1 MRNGIINENSPKQD
15 VWGILTGIWCE
26 MDAGPNKE
34 WHVVKTP
41 FMVAMTATLD
51 AGPNILPVTP
61 PRTSLLSWANSAHSG
76 SLVIKAK
83 DRNFTMPEKAVVQVI
98 MFGTIGD
105 NNG

>member
-1 MRNGIINENSPKQD
+1 MRSALINSNSPKED
-15 VWGILTGIWCE
+15 VWGVLTGIWNE
-26 MDAGPNKE
+26 YDERE

-51 AGPNILPVTP
+51 AGPNMLPVTP

-83 DRNFTMPEKAVVQVI
+83 DINFTMPEKAVVQVL

-105 NNG
+105 KNG

>member
-1 MRNGIINENSPKQD
+1 MRNAIINSGSKKED
-15 VWGILTGIWCE
+15 IYGVLTGVWNE
-26 MDAGPNKE
+26 YNDRE

-41 FMVAMTATLD
+41 FFIAMTATLD
-51 AGPNILPVTP
+51 DGPNMLPVTP

>member
-1 MRNGIINENSPKQD
+1 MRNALINSNSPKED
-15 VWGILTGIWCE
+15 VWGVLTGIWNE
-26 MDAGPNKE
+26 YDERE

-51 AGPNILPVTP
+51 AGPNMLPVTP

-83 DRNFTMPEKAVVQVI
+83 DINFTMPEKAVVQVL

-105 NNG
+105 KNG

>member
-1 MRNGIINENSPKQD
+1 MRSAIINSGSKKED
-15 VWGILTGIWCE
+15 IYGVLTGVWNE
-26 MDAGPNKE
+26 YNDRE

-41 FMVAMTATLD
+41 FFIAMTATLD
-51 AGPNILPVTP
+51 AGPNMLPVTP

-83 DRNFTMPEKAVVQVI
+83 NRNFTMPEKAVVQVI

>member
-1 MRNGIINENSPKQD
+1 MRNGIINETSKLTD
-15 VWGILTGIWCE
+15 IVGVLTGIWNE
-26 MDAGPNKE
+26 YDERE

-61 PRTSLLSWANSAHSG
+61 PRTSLLSWANSEHSG
-76 SLVIKAK
+76 SIVVKAK
-83 DRNFTMPEKAVVQVI
+83 DRNFTLPEKSVVQVI

-105 NNG
+105 NNAR

>member
-1 MRNGIINENSPKQD
+1 MRNGIINEGSSKED
-15 VWGILTGIWCE
+15 VLAVLTGVWNE
-26 MDAGPNKE
+26 YNDRE

-41 FMVAMTATLD
+41 FFIAMTATLD

>member
-1 MRNGIINENSPKQD
+1 MRNAIINSGSKKED
-15 VWGILTGIWCE
+15 IYGVLTGVWNE
-26 MDAGPNKE
+26 YNDRE

-41 FMVAMTATLD
+41 FFIAMTATLD
-51 AGPNILPVTP
+51 AGPNMLPVTP

>member
-1 MRNGIINENSPKQD
+1 MRSAIINSGSKKED
-15 VWGILTGIWCE
+15 IYGVLTGVWNEYI
-26 MDAGPNKE
+26 DRE

-41 FMVAMTATLD
+41 FFIAMTATLD

>member
-1 MRNGIINENSPKQD
+1 MRSALINSNSPKED
-15 VWGILTGIWCE
+15 VWCVLTGIWNE
-26 MDAGPNKE
+26 YDERE

-51 AGPNILPVTP
+51 AGPNMLPVTP

-76 SLVIKAK
+76 SLVLKAK
-83 DRNFTMPEKAVVQVI
+83 DRNFTMPEKAVVQVL

-105 NNG
+105 KNG

>member
-1 MRNGIINENSPKQD
+1 MRSAIINSGSKKED
-15 VWGILTGIWCE
+15 IYGVLTGVWNE
-26 MDAGPNKE
+26 YNDRE

-41 FMVAMTATLD
+41 FFIAMTATLD

-76 SLVIKAK
+76 SLVIRSK

>member
-1 MRNGIINENSPKQD
+1 MRSGIINACSSKED
-15 VWGILTGIWCE
+15 VLAVLTGTWNE
-26 MDAGPNKE
+26 YDERE

-51 AGPNILPVTP
+51 AGPNMLPVTP

-76 SLVIKAK
+76 SLVLKAK
-83 DRNFTMPEKAVVQVI
+83 DRNFTMPEKAVVQVL

-105 NNG
+105 KNG

>member
-1 MRNGIINENSPKQD
+1 MRSAIINSGSKKED
-15 VWGILTGIWCE
+15 IYGVLTGVWNE
-26 MDAGPNKE
+26 YNDRE

-41 FMVAMTATLD
+41 FFIAMTATLD